1 MTEQKPY
8 AKRQAVALAVAAA
21 LLAASGAAAA
31 DQVNYDRI
39 TESIDS
45 PTTDAVVTYTDQTAD
60 TFVTQ
65 PPVMPEDRDAQAT
78 GMTLTLNS
86 LTVTNETTEGYST
99 SGSRNG
105 LGITT
110 NGGFVGTSAWKD
122 PSTGGVHLAIT
133 GDVSVT
139 ARGNALQVSNNNN
152 IDGTIGGNLTV
163 KTTPV
168 GGGVGLYAS
177 AGEHDATIDRG
188 ILLTLNGGEAS
199 ITTDGFGIETDSS
212 SATVKIEGGFQ
223 DHDFFYIRRH
233 R

>member
-1 MTEQKPY
+1 MREQKPY

-86 LTVTNETTEGYST
+86 LTVVMALESPLTEDLWGPPPGKIRQRAAYIWLSQVT
-99 SGSRNG
+99 CPLPRGGTPFRYR
-105 LGITT
+105 ITT
-110 NGGFVGTSAWKD
+110 ISTAQSA
-122 PSTGGVHLAIT
+122 AI
-133 GDVSVT
+133 
-139 ARGNALQVSNNNN
+139 
-152 IDGTIGGNLTV
+152 
-163 KTTPV
+163 
-168 GGGVGLYAS
+168 
-177 AGEHDATIDRG
+177 
-188 ILLTLNGGEAS
+188 
-199 ITTDGFGIETDSS
+199 
-212 SATVKIEGGFQ
+212 
-223 DHDFFYIRRH
+223 
-233 R
+233 

>member
-133 GDVSVT
+133 GIRV
-139 ARGNALQVSNNNN
+139 R
-152 IDGTIGGNLTV
+152 
-163 KTTPV
+163 
-168 GGGVGLYAS
+168 YR
-177 AGEHDATIDRG
+177 AGERP
-188 ILLTLNGGEAS
+188 S
-199 ITTDGFGIETDSS
+199 GIE
-212 SATVKIEGGFQ
+212 
-223 DHDFFYIRRH
+223 
-233 R
+233 

>member
-110 NGGFVGTSAWKD
+110 NGGPPPGKIRQRAAYIWLSQVTCPLPRGGT
-122 PSTGGVHLAIT
+122 PF
-133 GDVSVT
+133 
-139 ARGNALQVSNNNN
+139 R
-152 IDGTIGGNLTV
+152 
-163 KTTPV
+163 
-168 GGGVGLYAS
+168 Y
-177 AGEHDATIDRG
+177 R
-188 ILLTLNGGEAS
+188 
-199 ITTDGFGIETDSS
+199 ITTISTAQ
-212 SATVKIEGGFQ
+212 SAAI
-223 DHDFFYIRRH
+223 
-233 R
+233 

>member
-78 GMTLTLNS
+78 GMTLPLNS

-163 KTTPV
+163 KTTPG

-177 AGEHDATIDRG
+177 AGEHDATIAVAFSSRLMAAKPQ
-188 ILLTLNGGEAS
+188 LLRMVS
-199 ITTDGFGIETDSS
+199 VSRR
-212 SATVKIEGGFQ
+212 
-223 DHDFFYIRRH
+223 IRRPLQ
-233 R
+233 

>member
-78 GMTLTLNS
+78 GMTLTLNLS
-86 LTVTNETTEGYST
+86 SRPLVMST
-99 SGSRNG
+99 ACSR
-105 LGITT
+105 LEPCAP
-110 NGGFVGTSAWKD
+110 SA
-122 PSTGGVHLAIT
+122 A
-133 GDVSVT
+133 
-139 ARGNALQVSNNNN
+139 
-152 IDGTIGGNLTV
+152 
-163 KTTPV
+163 
-168 GGGVGLYAS
+168 
-177 AGEHDATIDRG
+177 
-188 ILLTLNGGEAS
+188 
-199 ITTDGFGIETDSS
+199 
-212 SATVKIEGGFQ
+212 
-223 DHDFFYIRRH
+223 
-233 R
+233 